1 MEGPTVKASAVL
13 AHKGWLFGVQS
24 AYDFQNSKSTMNNVA
39 LGFSTRDFVLH
50 TNVDDGQE
58 FGGSIYQ
65 KVSPQMETGINLS
78 WSSGSNNTRFG
89 IGCKYDLDHEACVR
103 AKINNQSQI
112 GLAYQQRLREGKTH
126 KISLLYKII

>member
-1 MEGPTVKASAVL
+1 MEGPTVKGSAVL
-13 AHKGWLFGVQS
+13 SHKGWLLGLLS
-24 AYDFQNSKSTMNNVA
+24 AYDFQNAKSTMNNVA
-39 LGFSTRDFVLH
+39 LGFNNRDFVLH

-65 KVSPQMETGINLS
+65 KVSPQMETGINMS

-89 IGCKYDLDHEACVR
+89 IGCKYDLDAEACVR

-112 GLAYQQRLREGKTH
+112 GLAYQQRLREG
-126 KISLLYKII
+126 